1 MSKRRRR
8 DEADEE
14 EEEEKEEA
22 AQAVSSASGDD
33 EAAEEEEEEAA
44 WRAEAERAQQR
55 KRRKGL
61 LHNSNLTDKDRRK
74 VRHKERALLQSMRE
88 HASDLAKL
96 SSDKFRETTQKL
108 EVMYE
113 DVCYPREANLDASN
127 LDELNV
133 AVAKQ
138 SQALGAS
145 DLTKVRLLLLPLLPA
160 SLLYR
165 EADAF
170 LPPRSTTRQT

>member
-8 DEADEE
+8 DDEE
-14 EEEEKEEA
+14 AEEEEKEEA
-22 AQAVSSASGDD
+22 ARASSVSEDEEEEDD
-33 EAAEEEEEEAA
+33 SEEEEAA

-55 KRRKGL
+55 KKKKGL
-61 LHNSNLTDKDRRK
+61 LHNSKLTDKDRRK
-74 VRHKERALLQSMRE
+74 VRHKERELLQSMRE
-88 HASDLAKL
+88 NASDLAKL

-108 EVMYE
+108 EIMYE

-145 DLTKVRLLLLPLLPA
+145 DLTKVLLSFTL
-160 SLLYR
+160 SVVI
-165 EADAF
+165 
-170 LPPRSTTRQT
+170 

>member
-14 EEEEKEEA
+14 EKEEKEEA
-22 AQAVSSASGDD
+22 QTASVSGD
-33 EAAEEEEEEAA
+33 ETAEEEEEEAA

-55 KRRKGL
+55 KKRKGL
-61 LHNSNLTDKDRRK
+61 LHNSKLTDKDRRK
-74 VRHKERALLQSMRE
+74 VRHKERELLQSMRE

-145 DLTKVRLLLLPLLPA
+145 DLTKVPPLFSVSSC
-160 SLLYR
+160 SLLQ
-165 EADAF
+165 
-170 LPPRSTTRQT
+170 LV